1 MRPRHSLITIVACLT
16 MAFLYLPLMGVAL
29 FSVNAARRGLVWQGF
44 TLKWYLKL
52 FHNEWILQAAWNTL
66 LLAVIST
73 VVATILGTILAIA
86 MDRFPWQTRTSNFLD
101 IILHIPVVIPDIIL
115 AASLVVAFGLL
126 RMISTVFE
134 PGLLNM
140 IIGHITFQIAFV
152 ALVVR
157 SRLVAIGSELEE
169 AARDLFATNRYILR
183 TVMLPLLKPGI
194 IAGAML
200 AFTLSLDDFV
210 ISFFTAG
217 PESQTL
223 PLFIFA
229 AVRRGVT
236 PQIHALS
243 TLVML
248 ITVVLVVLM
257 ERFTRRQEKKK
268 TVADGPKPEPAILL
282 RPEGCRLPTISEGE
296 GNA

>member
-1 MRPRHSLITIVACLT
+1 MRRQHPLIVVVSWLT
-16 MAFLYLPLMGVAL
+16 MAFLYLPLVGVAV

-44 TLKWYLKL
+44 TFKWYLKL
-52 FHNEWILQAAWNTL
+52 FENDWILEAAWNTL
-66 LLAVIST
+66 VLAVVST
-73 VVATILGTILAIA
+73 VIATILGTILAIA
-86 MDRFPWQTRTSNFLD
+86 MDRFPWKKRTNNLLD
-101 IILHIPVVIPDIIL
+101 ILLHIPVVIPDIIL

-126 RMISTVFE
+126 RLVSSHFE
-134 PGLLNM
+134 PGLINM

-157 SRLVAIGSELEE
+157 SRLVAIGSDVEE
-169 AARDLFATNRYILR
+169 AARDLFATNWYLLR
-183 TVMLPLLKPGI
+183 KVMLPLLMPGI

-243 TLVML
+243 TLIML
-248 ITVVLVVLM
+248 ITVVLVVLT
-257 ERFTRRQEKKK
+257 ERFTRHHEK
-268 TVADGPKPEPAILL
+268 
-282 RPEGCRLPTISEGE
+282 
-296 GNA
+296 N

>member
-1 MRPRHSLITIVACLT
+1 MRRQHPLIVAASCLT
-16 MAFLYLPLMGVAL
+16 LLFLYLPLLGVAI
-29 FSVNAARRGLVWQGF
+29 FSVNDARRGLVWKGF

-52 FHNEWILQAAWNTL
+52 FENDWILQAAWNTL
-66 LLAVIST
+66 LLAVVST
-73 VVATILGTILAIA
+73 IVATLLGTILAIA
-86 MDRFPWQTRTSNFLD
+86 MDRFPWRPRTSGVLD
-101 IILHIPVVIPDIIL
+101 VILHIPVVIPDIIL
-115 AASLVVAFGLL
+115 AAALVVAFGLL
-126 RMISTVFE
+126 RMVSSIFE

-157 SRLVAIGSELEE
+157 SRLVAIGSEVEE
-169 AARDLFATNRYILR
+169 AARDLFATNWYILR
-183 TVMLPLLKPGI
+183 KVMLPLLMPGI

-217 PESQTL
+217 PDSQTL

-243 TLVML
+243 TLIML
-248 ITVVLVVLM
+248 VTVILVVAT
-257 ERFTRRQEKKK
+257 ERFTRKHE
-268 TVADGPKPEPAILL
+268 AA
-282 RPEGCRLPTISEGE
+282 
-296 GNA
+296 

>member
-1 MRPRHSLITIVACLT
+1 MRRNHPLIIAISYLT
-16 MAFLYLPLMGVAL
+16 MGFLYLPLAGVAV
-29 FSVNAARRGLVWQGF
+29 FSVNEARRGLVWKGF
-44 TLKWYLKL
+44 TLKWYSKL
-52 FHNEWILQAAWNTL
+52 FQNDWILEAAWNTL

-73 VVATILGTILAIA
+73 IVATLLGTMLAIA
-86 MDRFPWQTRTSNFLD
+86 MDRFPWRKRTSTFLD

-126 RMISTVFE
+126 RLVSSIFE

-157 SRLVAIGSELEE
+157 SRLVAIGRDVEE
-169 AARDLFATNRYILR
+169 AARDLFATNWYLFRRVL
-183 TVMLPLLKPGI
+183 LPLLTPGI
-194 IAGAML
+194 FAGAML

-243 TLVML
+243 TLIML
-248 ITVVLVVLM
+248 VTVVLVVLT
-257 ERFTRRQEKKK
+257 ERFTRRQDK
-268 TVADGPKPEPAILL
+268 
-282 RPEGCRLPTISEGE
+282 
-296 GNA
+296 

>member
-1 MRPRHSLITIVACLT
+1 MRRQHALIVAISYLT
-16 MAFLYLPLMGVAL
+16 MIFLYLPLLGVAI
-29 FSVNAARRGLVWQGF
+29 FSVNDARRGLIWQGF
-44 TLKWYLKL
+44 TFKWYFKL
-52 FHNEWILQAAWNTL
+52 FENDWILEAAWNTL
-66 LLAVIST
+66 ILAVVST
-73 VVATILGTILAIA
+73 IVATILGTILAIA
-86 MDRFPWQTRTSNFLD
+86 MDRFPWRQGTSNLLD

-126 RMISTVFE
+126 RVASSLFE

-157 SRLVAIGSELEE
+157 SRLVAIGREVEE
-169 AARDLFATNRYILR
+169 AARDLFATNWYLLR
-183 TVMLPLLKPGI
+183 KVMLPLLMPGI
-194 IAGAML
+194 VAGAML

-243 TLVML
+243 TLIMM
-248 ITVVLVVLM
+248 ITVILVVLT
-257 ERFTRRQEKKK
+257 ERFTRKHE
-268 TVADGPKPEPAILL
+268 TA
-282 RPEGCRLPTISEGE
+282 
-296 GNA
+296 